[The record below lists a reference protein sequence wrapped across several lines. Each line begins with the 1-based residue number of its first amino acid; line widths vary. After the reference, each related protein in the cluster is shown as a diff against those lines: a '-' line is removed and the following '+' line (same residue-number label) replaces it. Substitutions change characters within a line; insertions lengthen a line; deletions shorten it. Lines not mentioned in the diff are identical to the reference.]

1 MATEAPFPE
10 KEYLDRYERAYAL
23 MERDGLDALVISEKN
38 NYWYF
43 SGLISYQLDH
53 IQSPQ
58 ICFLPKGGKPMLLV
72 YGNDKAKTK
81 ALPWVGE
88 VRAYVDVPFPEKMIA
103 GCLKAMGL
111 GEAKLGFE
119 LGDDQRLGIPANY
132 LLRLTEALPK
142 AQIKDGT
149 AALTEMRLIKSPQ
162 EIEFMRKACDISMK
176 AYDRC
181 LPQLR
186 PGMTRREVADKLYIS
201 MIEEGAHPRHPGFL
215 MLNSSTRY
223 DDRRYDKGDR
233 MIADFGACYEGYYG
247 DITRMAIFGPASEEQ
262 KKDHR
267 MACDVIQLCFDV
279 MQPDTPIAELSR
291 VANRELVK
299 RGYQAVDSPKRIG
312 HGIGMARAEPLSLNE
327 VEKELHRP
335 GMILALEPKVRSEK
349 SAVHLEEDVL
359 ITERGPEFLTTG
371 REELRIIE

>member
-53 IQSPQ
+53 IQRPQ

-72 YGNDKAKTK
+72 YGNDKAKAK

-88 VRAYVDVPFPEKMIA
+88 VRAYVDVPFPEEMIA

-176 AYDRC
+176 AYERC

-215 MLNSSTRY
+215 MLNASTRY

-267 MACDVIQLCFDV
+267 MACDVIQLCFNA

-312 HGIGMARAEPLSLNE
+312 HGIGMARAEPPSLNE

>member
-10 KEYLDRYERAYAL
+10 QEYRERYERAHAL
-23 MERDGLDALVISEKN
+23 MERHGLDALVVSERN

-43 SGLISYQLDH
+43 AGLISYQLDH
-53 IQSPQ
+53 IQRPQ
-58 ICFLPKGGKPMLLV
+58 ICFLPKGGKPTLLV
-72 YGNDKAKTK
+72 YGNDKTKAK
-81 ALPWVGE
+81 ALPWVE
-88 VRAYVDVPFPEKMIA
+88 SVRAYVDVPFPEEMIA
-103 GCLKAMGL
+103 DTLKEMGL

-142 AQIKDGT
+142 AQIKDGS
-149 AALTEMRLIKSPQ
+149 AALTEMRMIKSPQ
-162 EIEFMRKACDISMK
+162 EIEFMRKACAISEK

-186 PGMTRREVADKLYIS
+186 PGMTRREIADRLYIS

-223 DDRRYDKGDR
+223 DDRRYERGDR
-233 MIADFGACYEGYYG
+233 MVADFGACYEGYYG
-247 DITRMAIFGPASEEQ
+247 DITRMAIFGGPTAEY
-262 KKDHR
+262 KKDHQT
-267 MACDVIQLCFDV
+267 ACDVIQLCFES
-279 MQPDTPIAELSR
+279 MQPGTPLAEVSR

-299 RGYQAVDSPKRIG
+299 RGYQPVDSPKRIG
-312 HGIGMARAEPLSLNE
+312 HGIGMARAEPPSLNE
-327 VEKELHRP
+327 VETETYRP
-335 GMILALEPKVRSEK
+335 GMILALEPKVRSDK

-359 ITERGPEFLTTG
+359 ITEKGPEFLTTG
-371 REELRIIE
+371 CRDLRTIE

>member
-10 KEYLDRYERAYAL
+10 KEYLDRYERGYAL

-53 IQSPQ
+53 IQRPQ

-72 YGNDKAKTK
+72 YGNDKAKAK

-88 VRAYVDVPFPEKMIA
+88 VRAYVDVPFPEEMIA

-162 EIEFMRKACDISMK
+162 D
-176 AYDRC
+176 
-181 LPQLR
+181 
-186 PGMTRREVADKLYIS
+186 
-201 MIEEGAHPRHPGFL
+201 FL

-223 DDRRYDKGDR
+223 DDRRYNKGDR

-312 HGIGMARAEPLSLNE
+312 HGIGMARAEPPSLNE